1 MLPLL
6 PFLLIGYFLN
16 RRMKKAMGG
25 DGMMFGMGGGSGA
38 KVYVPSST
46 GIRFADV
53 AGEDE
58 AKELLSEIVDFLHD
72 PEKYRQIGAK
82 LPKGACWWALRAP
95 ARPCWPRR

>member
-1 MLPLL
+1 
-6 PFLLIGYFLN
+6 
-16 RRMKKAMGG
+16 MGG
-25 DGMMFGMGGGSGA
+25 DGMMFGMGGGSNA
-38 KVYVPSST
+38 KMYVPSST

-82 LPKGACWWALRAP
+82 LPKRRPAGSPPAP